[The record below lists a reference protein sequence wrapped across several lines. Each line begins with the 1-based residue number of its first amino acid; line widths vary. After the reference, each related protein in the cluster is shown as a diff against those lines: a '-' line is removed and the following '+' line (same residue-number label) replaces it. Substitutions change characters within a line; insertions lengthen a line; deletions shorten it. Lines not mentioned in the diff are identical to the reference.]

1 MTNPTRPHGE
11 NVLIR
16 IKSGV
21 RLRLRDVV
29 AVIINRPINVSPH
42 SSFTASVIKFDFTTT
57 NNRVRLVKVDNKIE
71 SRLFCNLVSKSS
83 VTGSSLSHQLDDYLS
98 LAHFG
103 SVAREAISVRSNL
116 KLVYQFYNYQSK
128 MQTDYESVLKKIE
141 EVFTIPLDELRVP
154 LGQFDRS
161 VYQRLVVFIGA
172 QTCAPSVVVDLDE
185 IDALNDTNFLETLF
199 SLLEQKSCI
208 FVSRSEKLLDQLKA
222 RFDIYSIEQFDLSS
236 LDNGSFADSTENP
249 LDVEKDLTVG
259 FEEIFDESE
268 ASDLPLSTFNPLTV
282 GSGFLSGLCLDSV
295 RINGVLT
302 SNKFSEVNKVVPSYI
317 VKKSD
322 FVSVSCRLNLSDQPI
337 HSDLIFVIKPGS
349 ASQLELPI
357 EFDIGRFPLHQDILI
372 NLELSLIDLNSEL
385 LGIGILLRDSI
396 SMSTIGRMKKLV
408 LLQIQNPDNSL
419 LTVKSLVKSM
429 SVTDA
434 HQLINPS

>member
-1 MTNPTRPHGE
+1 MTNSTRPRGE

-42 SSFTASVIKFDFTTT
+42 SSFTASVIKIDFTTT

-83 VTGSSLSHQLDDYLS
+83 VTGSSWSHQLEDYLS

-116 KLVYQFYNYQSK
+116 KLVYQFFNYQSK
-128 MQTDYESVLKKIE
+128 MQTDYGCVLKKIE
-141 EVFTIPLDELRVP
+141 EMFTIPLDDLRVP

-208 FVSRSEKLLDQLKA
+208 FVSRSENLLDQLKA
-222 RFDIYSIEQFDLSS
+222 RFEVDSIEQFSFS
-236 LDNGSFADSTENP
+236 ILDNESFVDSTENP
-249 LDVEKDLTVG
+249 LDLENDSAVG
-259 FEEIFDESE
+259 LEDVFNESE
-268 ASDLPLSTFNPLTV
+268 SFDLPLAKFNPLTA
-282 GSGFLSGLCLDSV
+282 GSGFLSSLCLDSV

-302 SNKFSEVNKVVPSYI
+302 SNKFSEVNKVVPSYF

-322 FVSVSCRLNLSDQPI
+322 FVSVSCRLNLTDQPI
-337 HSDLIFVIKPGS
+337 HSDLVFVIKPGS

-357 EFDIGRFPLHQDILI
+357 EFDVRRFPLHQDVLI
-372 NLELSLIDLNSEL
+372 NLEFSLIDLNSEL

-408 LLQIQNPDNSL
+408 LLQIQNSDNSL
-419 LTVKSLVKSM
+419 LTVQNLVKSM
-429 SVTDA
+429 TITDA
-434 HQLINPS
+434 HQLIDPS

>member
-1 MTNPTRPHGE
+1 MTNPTRPRGE

-29 AVIINRPINVSPH
+29 AVIINRPINVSPN
-42 SSFTASVIKFDFTTT
+42 SSFTASVIKFDSTTT

-103 SVAREAISVRSNL
+103 SVARESISVRSNL
-116 KLVYQFYNYQSK
+116 KLVYQFFNYQSK
-128 MQTDYESVLKKIE
+128 IKKDFGYVLKNIE
-141 EVFTIPLDELRVP
+141 ELFTIPLDDLRVP

-172 QTCAPSVVVDLDE
+172 QTCAPSVIVDLDE
-185 IDALNDTNFLETLF
+185 VDALNETSFLELLL
-199 SLLEQKSCI
+199 SLLDQKSCI

-222 RFDIYSIEQFDLSS
+222 RFDIYSIEQFDSS
-236 LDNGSFADSTENP
+236 SMDNGSFADSTENP
-249 LDVEKDLTVG
+249 LDLENDFSVG
-259 FEEIFDESE
+259 FEEVFDESE
-268 ASDLPLSTFNPLTV
+268 NSDLPLTKFNPLTA
-282 GSGFLSGLCLDSV
+282 GSGLLSGLCLDSV
-295 RINGVLT
+295 RINGILT
-302 SNKFSEVNKVVPSYI
+302 SNKFSEVNKVVPSCF

-322 FVSVSCRLNLSDQPI
+322 LVSVSCRLNLFEKPI
-337 HSDLIFVIKPGS
+337 RSDLILVMKPGS

-357 EFDIGRFPLHQDILI
+357 EFDTGRFPLHQDFLI
-372 NLELSLIDLNSEL
+372 NLEFSLIDLNSEL

-396 SMSTIGRMKKLV
+396 SLSTIGKVKKLV
-408 LLQIQNPDNSL
+408 LLQIQNSDISP
-419 LTVKSLVKSM
+419 LTVQNLVKSVT
-429 SVTDA
+429 VTDA
-434 HQLINPS
+434 HQQIDHA

>member
-1 MTNPTRPHGE
+1 MTNPTRPRGE

-29 AVIINRPINVSPH
+29 AVIINRPINVSPN
-42 SSFTASVIKFDFTTT
+42 SSFTASVIKFDSTTT

-83 VTGSSLSHQLDDYLS
+83 ATGNSLSRQLDDYLS

-103 SVAREAISVRSNL
+103 SVARESISVRSNL
-116 KLVYQFYNYQSK
+116 KLVYQFFNYQSK
-128 MQTDYESVLKKIE
+128 IQKDFGYVLKNIE
-141 EVFTIPLDELRVP
+141 EVFTIPLDDLRVP

-172 QTCAPSVVVDLDE
+172 QTCAPSVIVDLDE
-185 IDALNDTNFLETLF
+185 VDALNETSFLELLL
-199 SLLEQKSCI
+199 SLLDQKSCI

-222 RFDIYSIEQFDLSS
+222 RFDIHSIEQFDSSS
-236 LDNGSFADSTENP
+236 LDNDSFVDSTENP
-249 LDVEKDLTVG
+249 LDLENDLTVG
-259 FEEIFDESE
+259 FEEVFDESE
-268 ASDLPLSTFNPLTV
+268 NSDFPLTKFNPLTA
-282 GSGFLSGLCLDSV
+282 GSDFLSGLCLDSV

-302 SNKFSEVNKVVPSYI
+302 SNKFSEINKVVPSYF

-322 FVSVSCRLNLSDQPI
+322 FVSVTCRLNLSDQPI
-337 HSDLIFVIKPGS
+337 HSDLILVIKPGS

-357 EFDIGRFPLHQDILI
+357 EFDIGRFTLHQDVLI
-372 NLELSLIDLNSEL
+372 NLEFSLIDLNSEL

-396 SMSTIGRMKKLV
+396 SMSTIGKMKKLV
-408 LLQIQNPDNSL
+408 LLQIQNSDNSL
-419 LTVKSLVKSM
+419 LAVQNLLK
-429 SVTDA
+429 SVTVTGA
-434 HQLINPS
+434 HQLIDPA

>member
-1 MTNPTRPHGE
+1 VTNPTRPHGE